1 MKRRVVKAE
10 KSEKK
15 KQEEEDEEEE
25 EDDKQRSF
33 FFFFFLGYKAFNPP
47 VQDAILLK
55 KNCNVR
61 LCKMCF

>member
-1 MKRRVVKAE
+1 MKR
-10 KSEKK
+10 KK
-15 KQEEEDEEEE
+15 KMT
-25 EDDKQRSF
+25 SSAV